1 MSEREIMEYDVII
14 VGAGPAGLSC
24 AIRLKQQKP
33 ELMVAVIEKSSEIG
47 AHILSGAVIEP
58 EPLDEEAA
66 AVAGTRGVARSERR
80 DDMEPK
86 PQVVLSE
93 MTYEWRVSPDRGIHV
108 TLDFTN
114 PADTYERARGYVFL
128 IAESAVSGSPVRGVY
143 PWNISMD
150 GNLPKD
156 HTDGTHLLYRERQQ
170 VRAFIP
176 YPRPDG
182 RFETLRLYVFHENGR
197 LLTNRTYE
205 LDFTGAPG
213 EAKKVN
219 PGFDL

>member
-1 MSEREIMEYDVII
+1 MSRLI
-14 VGAGPAGLSC
+14 VVLAFVFLGCLVVAGCTSSDEPAVEVEP
-24 AIRLKQQKP
+24 A
-33 ELMVAVIEKSSEIG
+33 
-47 AHILSGAVIEP
+47 P
-58 EPLDEEAA
+58 EPLDEEAVA
-66 AVAGTRGVARSERR
+66 AAGSRGVAVSERS
-80 DDMEPK
+80 DDTEPV

-93 MTYEWRVSPDRGIHV
+93 MIYEWRTSPDRGLHV

-128 IAESAVSGSPVRGVY
+128 IAESTRSGSLVRGVY
-143 PWNISMD
+143 PWSISME

-176 YPRPDG
+176 YPRADG
-182 RFETLRLYVFHENGR
+182 YFEILRLYVFHENGR

-205 LDFTGAPG
+205 LDLTGASG
-213 EAKKVN
+213 ETKKVN

>member
-1 MSEREIMEYDVII
+1 MSRLI
-14 VGAGPAGLSC
+14 VVLAFVLLGCLVVAGCTSSDEPAVE
-24 AIRLKQQKP
+24 P
-33 ELMVAVIEKSSEIG
+33 
-47 AHILSGAVIEP
+47 EP
-58 EPLDEEAA
+58 EPLDEETA
-66 AVAGTRGVARSERR
+66 AVAGTRGVAGSERR

-93 MTYEWRVSPDRGIHV
+93 MTYEWRTSPDRGLHV

-128 IAESAVSGSPVRGVY
+128 IAESTRSGSLIKGVY
-143 PWNISMD
+143 PWNVSMD

-176 YPRPDG
+176 HPRSDG
-182 RFETLRLYVFHENGR
+182 HFEILRLYVFHENGR

-213 EAKKVN
+213 EAKTVN

>member
-1 MSEREIMEYDVII
+1 MSRLI
-14 VGAGPAGLSC
+14 VVLAFVFLGCLVVAGCTSSDEPAVE
-24 AIRLKQQKP
+24 P
-33 ELMVAVIEKSSEIG
+33 V
-47 AHILSGAVIEP
+47 P
-58 EPLDEEAA
+58 EPLDEEAVA
-66 AVAGTRGVARSERR
+66 AAGSRGVLGSERS

-86 PQVVLSE
+86 PQVVLSQ
-93 MTYEWRVSPDRGIHV
+93 MTYEWRTSPDRGLHV

-128 IAESAVSGSPVRGVY
+128 IAESTGFGSLVRGVY
-143 PWNISMD
+143 PWNISME

-176 YPRPDG
+176 YPRADG
-182 RFETLRLYVFHENGR
+182 YFEILRLYVFHENGR

-205 LDFTGAPG
+205 LDLTGASG
-213 EAKKVN
+213 ETKKVN

>member
-1 MSEREIMEYDVII
+1 MSKPI
-14 VGAGPAGLSC
+14 VVLAFALLGCLVVAGCTSSDEPAVEPG
-24 AIRLKQQKP
+24 
-33 ELMVAVIEKSSEIG
+33 
-47 AHILSGAVIEP
+47 P
-58 EPLDEEAA
+58 EPLDEEM
-66 AVAGTRGVARSERR
+66 AVAAGTRGVAGSERS

-93 MTYEWRVSPDRGIHV
+93 MTYEWRTSPDRGLHV
-108 TLDFTN
+108 TLAFTN

-128 IAESAVSGSPVRGVY
+128 IAESMRSGSPIKGVY

-182 RFETLRLYVFHENGR
+182 HFEILRLYVFHENGR

-213 EAKKVN
+213 ETKRVN

>member
-1 MSEREIMEYDVII
+1 MSRLI
-14 VGAGPAGLSC
+14 VVLVFVLLGCLAVAGCTSSDEPAV
-24 AIRLKQQKP
+24 
-33 ELMVAVIEKSSEIG
+33 ET
-47 AHILSGAVIEP
+47 EP
-58 EPLDEEAA
+58 EPLDEETAT
-66 AVAGTRGVARSERR
+66 VAGTRGVAEGRR
-80 DDMEPK
+80 GDDREPT

-93 MTYEWRVSPDRGIHV
+93 MTYEWRTSPDRGLHV

-128 IAESAVSGSPVRGVY
+128 IAESTRSGSLLRGVY

-150 GNLPKD
+150 GNLPSD

-170 VRAFIP
+170 VRGFIP
-176 YPRPDG
+176 YPWSDG
-182 RFETLRLYVFHENGR
+182 HFDILRLYVFHENGR

-205 LDFTGAPG
+205 LDFTDAPA

>member
-1 MSEREIMEYDVII
+1 MIRTNGPRVEAMSRLI
-14 VGAGPAGLSC
+14 VVLAFVFLGCLVVAGCTSSDEPAVE
-24 AIRLKQQKP
+24 P
-33 ELMVAVIEKSSEIG
+33 V
-47 AHILSGAVIEP
+47 P
-58 EPLDEEAA
+58 EPLDEEAVA
-66 AVAGTRGVARSERR
+66 AAGSRGVARSERS
-80 DDMEPK
+80 DDMEAK

-93 MTYEWRVSPDRGIHV
+93 MTYEWRTSPDRGLHV

-128 IAESAVSGSPVRGVY
+128 IAESTRSGSLVRGVY
-143 PWNISMD
+143 PWSISME

-176 YPRPDG
+176 YPRADG
-182 RFETLRLYVFHENGR
+182 YFEILRLYVFHENGR

-205 LDFTGAPG
+205 LDLTGASG
-213 EAKKVN
+213 ETKTVN